1 MFPGLVKIVAHY
13 VWVNEIKPSKS
24 VYVVTALI
32 IRSHLNADTKQATKW
47 LSYHRYVQIS
57 ILSFV
62 LG

>member
-1 MFPGLVKIVAHY
+1 MFPGLVKIVVHY

-32 IRSHLNADTKQATKW
+32 IRSHLNADTKW